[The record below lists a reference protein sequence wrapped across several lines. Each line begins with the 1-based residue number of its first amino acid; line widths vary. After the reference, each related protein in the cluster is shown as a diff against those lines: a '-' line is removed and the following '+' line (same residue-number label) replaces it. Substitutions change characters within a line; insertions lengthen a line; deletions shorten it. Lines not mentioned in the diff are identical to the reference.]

1 MFVLLIIVVL
11 AILALWMSHQER
23 KRPAALFMMG
33 LLCVILGGR
42 AVAVLSNSYSDAY
55 WGAVYGDEDSPPGT
69 VPASDG
75 DCGDTVEST
84 SKSAEAVASHKDIAP
99 VSANA
104 RPHELTIEP
113 TPSFRYLTMPRPE
126 WVETEVTKSDEFYQ
140 VPVESGLHFR
150 KLTAQKSL
158 RDEVKAAVDKYV
170 NDYLESELASSLA
183 GYSIEVNE
191 TGATRTIS
199 LRLEGEIYEIAH
211 ERFDEQVEFDYGVMN
226 QSHALVK
233 LDKQLQAALDQR
245 WSKVRATSRLFQ
257 MGLGAAAVLLL
268 LGTMFSYLKL
278 DTATRGYYTGRLQFG
293 AAAAILAVIAAG
305 VVFANWIPW
314 M

>member
-33 LLCVILGGR
+33 LLCMILGGR
-42 AVAVLSNSYSDAY
+42 AVVVLSNSYTDTY
-55 WGAVYGDEDSPPGT
+55 WDAVYGDEDSPPGT
-69 VPASDG
+69 VSASDG
-75 DCGDTVEST
+75 DRGDTVEST
-84 SKSAEAVASHKDIAP
+84 NKSAEAVASHKD
-99 VSANA
+99 NA

-199 LRLEGEIYEIAH
+199 LRLEGDKIAIQTYA
-211 ERFDEQVEFDYGVMN
+211 EAFN
-226 QSHALVK
+226 K
-233 LDKQLQAALDQR
+233 DKAFYSFMRSMEAYKTTMSDPETRMILSPD
-245 WSKVRATSRLFQ
+245 SDFFKYFQ
-257 MGLGAAAVLLL
+257 N
-268 LGTMFSYLKL
+268 
-278 DTATRGYYTGRLQFG
+278 RN
-293 AAAAILAVIAAG
+293 
-305 VVFANWIPW
+305 AN
-314 M
+314 

>member
-33 LLCVILGGR
+33 LLCMILGGR
-42 AVAVLSNSYSDAY
+42 AVVVLSNSYTDTY
-55 WGAVYGDEDSPPGT
+55 WDAVYGDEDSPPGT

-75 DCGDTVEST
+75 DRGDTVEST
-84 SKSAEAVASHKDIAP
+84 NKSAEAVASHKD
-99 VSANA
+99 NA

-183 GYSIEVNE
+183 GYSIEENE
-191 TGATRTIS
+191 SGATRTIS
-199 LRLEGEIYEIAH
+199 LRLEGETYEIAH

-245 WSKVRATSRLFQ
+245 WSKVRANIQAVSNRARCRSRV
-257 MGLGAAAVLLL
+257 AVVGNDVQLLEAGHGDARL
-268 LGTMFSYLKL
+268 LHRT
-278 DTATRGYYTGRLQFG
+278 
-293 AAAAILAVIAAG
+293 LAVWG
-305 VVFANWIPW
+305 GCGDTGSHRCRCRLRELDSVDVDSDL
-314 M
+314 